1 MQFNVK
7 SIEELAGIAK
17 QILSLANKE
26 RIFVFYGE
34 MGAGKTTLINK
45 ICAELGVKEHT
56 SSPTFSIVNEY
67 KGESENI
74 YHFDFYRIKNQSE
87 AFDLGYEDYFY
98 SGSYCMIEW
107 PEKIP
112 DLLPNHYMRIKICPL
127 SETERLIEIQKI
139 SN

>member
-1 MQFNVK
+1 MQLNVK
-7 SIEELAGIAK
+7 SIDELANVAK

-34 MGAGKTTLINK
+34 MGAGKTTLINR
-45 ICAELGVKEHT
+45 ICEELGVVEQT

-67 KGESENI
+67 TGTESNI
-74 YHFDFYRIKNQSE
+74 YHFDFYRIKNESE

-98 SGSYCMIEW
+98 SGNYCMIEW

-112 DLLPNHYMRIKICPL
+112 DLLPYHYVRIKIYPL
-127 SETERLIEIQKI
+127 NETERLIDIQLI
-139 SN
+139 S

>member
-1 MQFNVK
+1 MQVNVK
-7 SIEELAGIAK
+7 SIEELAGVAK

-45 ICAELGVKEHT
+45 ICEELGVTEQT

-67 KGESENI
+67 KGEIENI
-74 YHFDFYRIKNQSE
+74 YHFDFYRIKNESE

-98 SGSYCMIEW
+98 SGNYCMIEW

-112 DLLPNHYMRIKICPL
+112 DLLPYHYVRIKICPV
-127 SETERLIEIQKI
+127 SETERLIDIQMI
-139 SN
+139 S

>member
-45 ICAELGVKEHT
+45 ICGELGVTEQT

-67 KGESENI
+67 KGKIENI
-74 YHFDFYRIKNQSE
+74 YHFDFYRIKNENE

-98 SGSYCMIEW
+98 SGCYCMIEW

-112 DLLPNHYMRIKICPL
+112 NLIPDHYVQIKISVL
-127 SETERLIEIQKI
+127 GNTERLIDVAVV
-139 SN
+139 S